1 MSGWGGCP
9 SSRRSMDVN
18 ETLPRFLL
26 LLRFLCFVAVVYLI
40 LHVLFAR
47 LISKPDSKV
56 LWFFSTL
63 TMPLT
68 WPILVASASRSI
80 RIPASIC
87 CAGFL
92 WRAVG
97 DYSGCDGDGPST
109 LH

>member
-1 MSGWGGCP
+1 
-9 SSRRSMDVN
+9 MDVN

-68 WPILVASASRSI
+68 WPIR
-80 RIPASIC
+80 
-87 CAGFL
+87 
-92 WRAVG
+92 
-97 DYSGCDGDGPST
+97 GCYQQKHPTPNFDLLRWFSMAYCG
-109 LH
+109 